1 MSSQES
7 VRPEDKDRKFIIIY
21 RLADDMITIYEPPVR
36 NAGIL
41 CGKFLQRTR
50 VQKPGTPT
58 DNPEFYSPGDFYI
71 GAKIH
76 VFKHRFIITDA
87 DEYVLKYL
95 EANSDEYP
103 KETILSLRQKL
114 GKSFNMSQEN
124 DDENNGNQEKPEGIK
139 TEYQRR

>member
-1 MSSQES
+1 M
-7 VRPEDKDRKFIIIY
+7 
-21 RLADDMITIYEPPVR
+21 MTIYEPPVR
-36 NAGIL
+36 NAGML

-58 DNPEFYSPGDFYI
+58 DNPQFYTPADFYI

-76 VFKHRFIITDA
+76 IFKHRFIITDA

-95 EANSDEYP
+95 EANAATFP
-103 KETILSLRQKL
+103 AGTIGSIRQKHGASAGTGFDNL
-114 GKSFNMSQEN
+114 GGVNT
-124 DDENNGNQEKPEGIK
+124 EKAEGIK